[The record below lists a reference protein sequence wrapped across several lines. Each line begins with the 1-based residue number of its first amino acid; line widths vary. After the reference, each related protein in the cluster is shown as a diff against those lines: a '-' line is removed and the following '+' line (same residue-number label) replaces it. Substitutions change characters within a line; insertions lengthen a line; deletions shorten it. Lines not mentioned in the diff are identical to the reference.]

1 MSRKISLHVATVL
14 GLTGIIVSCLAPT
27 GTELV
32 VPTATQG
39 DMFNSYVAI
48 GNSVTAGYQSQGIT
62 DSTQRRSYALLL
74 AQSMGTRYAYPSIAT
89 PGCPPLIASFLTQLR
104 TVGTGTT
111 CGLRAVPSADILNN
125 VAVPGATS
133 LDPTST
139 STAASNT
146 LTTLFLGG
154 KTQVERALMANPT
167 FVTIWIGNNDVLGPV
182 VSNGG
187 TTGGPTP
194 SLPAIT
200 SQTQFQTNYAAM
212 LNPLKAQNGNLKGV
226 LLGVINVANLP
237 VMFPAAAFAN
247 AQFKGGFDQ
256 IACGTVLAPAPTS
269 TCNATKQTVI
279 DASCNSAPGNTA
291 LINMFLA
298 FQMRTGA
305 YGTNIIACA
314 RGGASGG
321 LPYPIG
327 DALILDPG
335 EQTTVA
341 AAVTGYNTYIKAKA
355 DSAGFLFYDPN
366 PTLLALRALGTAIT
380 NIPNLASGTATF
392 GTQMSNDG
400 VHPAAAI
407 HLTLAN
413 ALITLINT
421 APAAKSSDGGYGT
434 KLPTVF

>member
-39 DMFNSYVAI
+39 GTFNSYVAI
-48 GNSVTAGYQSQGIT
+48 GNSVTAGFQSQGIT

-74 AQSMGTRYAYPSIAT
+74 AQSMGTRYAYPSIAGR
-89 PGCPPLIASFLTQLR
+89 GCPPLIASFLTQAR
-104 TVGTGTT
+104 TTGTATT
-111 CGLRAVPSADILNN
+111 CDLRALPTDILTN

-133 LDPTST
+133 LDPSST

-167 FVTIWIGNNDVLGPV
+167 FVTIWIGNNDLLGPV
-182 VSNGG
+182 VSNGA

-212 LNPLKAQNGNLKGV
+212 LNPLKAQNANLKGV
-226 LLGVINVANLP
+226 LIGVVNVANAP
-237 VMFPAAAFAN
+237 VMFPAVALLN

-256 IACGTVLAPAPTS
+256 IACGTVAAPAPTS
-269 TCNATKQTVI
+269 TCNATKQTVL
-279 DASCNSAPGNTA
+279 DASCTPTTTT

-305 YGTNIIACA
+305 YGTNIIACT

-327 DALILDPG
+327 DALILDAG
-335 EQTTVA
+335 EQATVTA
-341 AAVTGYNTYIKAKA
+341 AANGYNAYIKAKA
-355 DSAGFLFYDPN
+355 DSTGFLFYDPN
-366 PTLLALRALGTAIT
+366 TLLLSLRTAGTVVT
-380 NIPNLASGTATF
+380 NIPNLASGTQTF
-392 GTQMSNDG
+392 GTGMSNDG

-434 KLPTVF
+434 KLPPVF

>member
-74 AQSMGTRYAYPSIAT
+74 AQSMGTRYAYPSIAGR
-89 PGCPPLIASFLTQLR
+89 GCPPLIASFLTQARTTGTATTCDLR
-104 TVGTGTT
+104 TAAT
-111 CGLRAVPSADILNN
+111 DILNN

-133 LDPTST
+133 LDPSST

-187 TTGGPTP
+187 TTGGPAP

-200 SQTQFQTNYAAM
+200 SQTQFQTNYAAIV
-212 LNPLKAQNGNLKGV
+212 NPLKAQNANLKGV
-226 LLGVINVANLP
+226 LIGVINVANLP
-237 VMFPAAAFAN
+237 VMFPAAALSN
-247 AQFKGGFDQ
+247 AAFKGGFDQ
-256 IACGTVLAPAPTS
+256 IACGTVAAPAPTS
-269 TCNATKQTVI
+269 TCNATKQTVL
-279 DASCNSAPGNTA
+279 DASCTSAPGTGA

-314 RGGASGG
+314 RGGASGAF
-321 LPYPIG
+321 PFPIG
-327 DALILDPG
+327 DALIVDPG
-335 EQTTVA
+335 EQVTVA

-434 KLPTVF
+434 KLPASP